1 MWFVKWYWVGHPGL
15 QTFSK
20 LWDNI
25 SWIFYTSRSG
35 DNQWTAWRRNKKNI
49 AAQFMFIVRCIEAET
64 IGTCSP
70 RLRIRIRGIQWGY
83 RSVPKQFWSVFVPA
97 IMSYR
102 FFFLKTFNI
111 KSSLEPIYLERCDP
125 DPFFQKFGSDTDPLK
140 KWSFIP
146 FFIIK
151 CTFVTFQMQMQ
162 KSQCFFLLGR
172 DQRKTAWVAFRMAL
186 WDEAILSHIITK
198 KDIYF
203 PIHILPYP
211 LPTNKKIYIS

>member
-70 RLRIRIRGIQWGY
+70 RLRIRIRGIRWGY

-140 KWSFIP
+140 KWSLIP
-146 FFIIK
+146 SFLIKWNILGANMTAPRKVNVFFYSGKIK
-151 CTFVTFQMQMQ
+151 D
-162 KSQCFFLLGR
+162 KPLEWLLGWHYEMR
-172 DQRKTAWVAFRMAL
+172 Q
-186 WDEAILSHIITK
+186 
-198 KDIYF
+198 Y
-203 PIHILPYP
+203 Y
-211 LPTNKKIYIS
+211 NIS